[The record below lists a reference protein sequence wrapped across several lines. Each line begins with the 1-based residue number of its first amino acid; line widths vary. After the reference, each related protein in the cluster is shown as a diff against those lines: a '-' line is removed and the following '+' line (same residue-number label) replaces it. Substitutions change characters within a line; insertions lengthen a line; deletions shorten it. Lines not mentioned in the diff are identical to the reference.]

1 MSELAIIILFFVAPL
16 TVACSERRFIWSMDH
31 ELLFITNTGTIRS
44 VPEVLQHEP
53 FILSGYAVDFE
64 DHDDRNLAVA
74 VLKGHANGDDINII
88 AGELLPPGYEVCE
101 QFCSHFEEIEEDE
114 DGCWVIPIA
123 ECGICDAHYD
133 LSEPEFEP
141 DTEDSNEDEAEWE
154 SNHILVRPG
163 NEIPSILDLIIHGG
177 KTRGDA

>member
-1 MSELAIIILFFVAPL
+1 MLSELAIIILFFVAPL

-114 DGCWVIPIA
+114 DGCCYTHGRMYLRCALRP
-123 ECGICDAHYD
+123 
-133 LSEPEFEP
+133 SEPEFEP
-141 DTEDSNEDEAEWE
+141 DTEDFNEDEAEWE
-154 SNHILVRPG
+154 SNHIVVRPG